1 MNYTG
6 LVEAVIAL
14 AVVIITGFLIPFLK
28 SKVEIAQWE
37 KWRNIAKIAVQAAEQ
52 IFMGEGRGAEKKEY
66 VLNYL
71 SEKLK
76 VDKETLENL
85 IESGVFEINNAIFED

>member
-6 LVEAVIAL
+6 LVEAVIAG
-14 AVVIITGFLIPFLK
+14 AVVLITGFLIPFLK

>member
-14 AVVIITGFLIPFLK
+14 AVVLITGFLIPFLK

>member
-14 AVVIITGFLIPFLK
+14 AVVLITGFLIPFLK

-37 KWRNIAKIAVQAAEQ
+37 KWRNIARVAVQAAEQ
-52 IFMGEGRGAEKKEY
+52 IFIGEGRGAEKKEY

>member
-14 AVVIITGFLIPFLK
+14 AVVLITGFLIPFLK
-28 SKVEIAQWE
+28 SKVEIAKWE
-37 KWRNIAKIAVQAAEQ
+37 KWRNIARIAVQAAEQ
-52 IFMGEGRGAEKKEY
+52 IFMGEGRGTEKKEY

>member
-14 AVVIITGFLIPFLK
+14 AVVLITGFLIPFLK
-28 SKVEIAQWE
+28 SKVETAQWE
-37 KWRNIAKIAVQAAEQ
+37 KWRNIAKVAVQAAEQ
-52 IFMGEGRGAEKKEY
+52 IFMGEGRGVEKKEY

>member
-14 AVVIITGFLIPFLK
+14 AVVLITGFLIPFLK
-28 SKVEIAQWE
+28 SKVEIAKWE
-37 KWRNIAKIAVQAAEQ
+37 KWRNIARIAVQAAEQ

>member
-14 AVVIITGFLIPFLK
+14 AVVLITGFLIPYLK

>member
-14 AVVIITGFLIPFLK
+14 AVVVITGFLIPFLK